1 MKRRVYFWL
10 ITPAL
15 PLNLLL
21 SGALTFYACLLSQ
34 STIGMKSFIKKIV
47 FSKFDFLTAFKR
59 EIERPIT
66 TNFYVF
72 MIG

>member
-21 SGALTFYACLLSQ
+21 SRALTFYVYLLSQ
-34 STIGMKSFIKKIV
+34 STAGMKSFIKCKTKIV
-47 FSKFDFLTAFKR
+47 FEKYDFLNAFER
-59 EIERPIT
+59 EME
-66 TNFYVF
+66 
-72 MIG
+72 